1 MTAMRKRALAVVFSA
16 YLSAAS
22 LAAAVKIEKIP
33 YRGWPNCYRISN
45 GEVELIATTAV
56 GPRIIRYGFVGGQNL
71 FKEFDEQMGKQGEST
86 WQARGGHR
94 VWMSPEDQVLTY
106 ALDNS
111 PVHAVVKGEVL
122 ELTSGVEKET
132 GLEKQIVVKLGK
144 TGTAVDVVH
153 KLTNKGSKDREFAVW
168 ALTMMAQG
176 GVGIAAFPPRGTHEK
191 DLAPTNPL
199 VMWAYTDF
207 SDRRWQFTKK
217 YLLLRQ
223 DPKNSNSE
231 KVGLF
236 NRDTVGAYLLGSDL
250 FIKRSAA
257 QNESRHPDFGCSY
270 ETFTNEQ
277 FLEMETLG
285 EMSAVRPGGSL
296 EHTEHWSLHKNVKI
310 PAWTDAEIDRVLVP
324 LLQH

>member
-1 MTAMRKRALAVVFSA
+1 MWKRVPLVLIITMS
-16 YLSAAS
+16 LS
-22 LAAAVKIEKIP
+22 AAVKIEKTQ

-45 GEVELIATTAV
+45 GEVELIVTTDV
-56 GPRIIRYGFVGGQNL
+56 GPRIIRYSFLGGQNL
-71 FKEFDEQMGKQGEST
+71 FKEYEDQMGKHGETS

-94 VWMSPEDQVLTY
+94 MWMAPEDPVLTY
-106 ALDNS
+106 APDNS
-111 PVHAVVKGEVL
+111 PIRAEVKGQTL
-122 ELTSGVEKET
+122 ELTEGVEKET
-132 GLEKQIVVKLGK
+132 GLEKQMIVKLAS
-144 TGTAVDVVH
+144 TGSAVEVVH
-153 KLTNKGSKDREFAVW
+153 KMTNKGSKAREFAVW

-217 YLLLRQ
+217 YVLLRQ
-223 DPKNSNSE
+223 DPKNPDAQ

-250 FIKRSAA
+250 FIKRSTA
-257 QNESRHPDFGCSY
+257 QDARRHPDFGCSY

-285 EMSAVRPGGSL
+285 ELSDVRPGGSL
-296 EHTEHWSLHKNVKI
+296 EHSEHWSLHKNVKI
-310 PAWTDAEIDRVLVP
+310 PSWSDADIDRVLLP
-324 LLQH
+324 LLKR

>member
-1 MTAMRKRALAVVFSA
+1 MSKRVSVALIITMS
-16 YLSAAS
+16 LS
-22 LAAAVKIEKIP
+22 AAVKIDKTQ

-45 GEVELIATTAV
+45 GEVELVVTTDV
-56 GPRIIRYGFVGGQNL
+56 GPRIIRYGFVGGQNM
-71 FKEFDEQMGKQGEST
+71 FKEFDEQMGKHGESS

-94 VWMSPEDQVLTY
+94 VWMSPEDPVLTY
-106 ALDNS
+106 APDNS
-111 PVHAVVKGEVL
+111 PIHAEVKGDVL
-122 ELTSGVEKET
+122 ELTGNVEKET
-132 GLEKQIVVKLGK
+132 GLAKQMIVKLAS
-144 TGTAVDVVH
+144 TGSAVEVVH
-153 KLTNKGSKDREFAVW
+153 KITNRGAKPREFAVW

-207 SDRRWQFTKK
+207 SDRRWQFTSK

-223 DPKNSNSE
+223 DPNNS
-231 KVGLF
+231 KAQKAGIF

-250 FIKRSAA
+250 FIKRAAA
-257 QNESRHPDFGCSY
+257 QDAHRHPDFGCSY

-285 EMSAVRPGGSL
+285 ELSDVRPGGSL
-296 EHTEHWSLHKNVKI
+296 EHSEHWSLHKNVKI
-310 PAWTDAEIDRVLVP
+310 PAWTDADIDRVLGP
-324 LLQH
+324 LLKR